1 MELFL
6 LVLALLLIVALAP
19 SFGRDSRDSRTV
31 GDDAWS
37 RDGLWSRT
45 PQPRV

>member
-6 LVLALLLIVALAP
+6 LVLALLLIAVLAP
-19 SFGRDSRDSRTV
+19 TFGRDSRNID
-31 GDDAWS
+31 DDAWS
-37 RDGLWSRT
+37 RDDLWSRS

>member
-1 MELFL
+1 MEIFFF
-6 LVLALLLIVALAP
+6 VLALLLIVALAP
-19 SFGRDSRDSRTV
+19 SFGSDSRHLD
-31 GDDAWS
+31 DDAWS

>member
-1 MELFL
+1 MGIFF

-19 SFGRDSRDSRTV
+19 SLGRDSRNLS
-31 GDDAWS
+31 DDAWS

>member
-1 MELFL
+1 MELLL

-19 SFGRDSRDSRTV
+19 VFGRDSRDV
-31 GDDAWS
+31 DDDAWS

>member
-1 MELFL
+1 MEILL
-6 LVLALLLIVALAP
+6 LVLALLLIAVLAP
-19 SFGRDSRDSRTV
+19 SLGNDSRHLD
-31 GDDAWS
+31 DDAWS

>member
-6 LVLALLLIVALAP
+6 LVLALLLIAVLAP
-19 SFGRDSRDSRTV
+19 TFGRDSRSNID
-31 GDDAWS
+31 DDAWS
-37 RDGLWSRT
+37 RDGLWSRS